1 MNRLDL
7 PRDLRLNQE
16 LKTKVK
22 EQVMARCEDYPCC
35 GHEAGDCPTI
45 DSKGRQDM
53 SDFRKSRLA
62 RVIIAEQKRKKR
74 SVICPIHTFGG
85 RGSPNS

>member
-45 DSKGRQDM
+45 DSKGRQVWTCVECGKKLPHNSPSSICRPCTRRM
-53 SDFRKSRLA
+53 SRRMDDGMDDFR
-62 RVIIAEQKRKKR
+62 
-74 SVICPIHTFGG
+74 
-85 RGSPNS
+85 